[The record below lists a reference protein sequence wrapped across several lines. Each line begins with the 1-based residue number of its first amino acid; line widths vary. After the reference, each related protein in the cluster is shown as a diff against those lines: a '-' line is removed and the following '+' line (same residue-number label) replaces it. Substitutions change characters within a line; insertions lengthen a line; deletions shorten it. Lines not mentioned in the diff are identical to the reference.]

1 MARAEAIKSI
11 PSLGDALSSGEL
23 GGEHVDAFGK
33 VLSSLDGPVKE
44 GLTEAASAIV
54 ASAAAS
60 GSTPDEL
67 AAILNAAAQKIA
79 ADEKQDHLR
88 ALALLALIN
97 GRRVPT
103 TQTAAPSNDET
114 GEWDEFA
121 DALLGE
127 TARLGRPEFVILV
140 DTTNLDDG
148 KPIVDWG
155 IPVTVPWSRIQGF
168 VRRAKLRPVVIH
180 NGAVIDADGE
190 LTIDLPHGQIMQTGP
205 PERKA
210 AA

>member
-1 MARAEAIKSI
+1 MLR
-11 PSLGDALSSGEL
+11 LSGRLDPMSGL
-23 GGEHVDAFGK
+23 LLHNHIQAM
-33 VLSSLDGPVKE
+33 
-44 GLTEAASAIV
+44 
-54 ASAAAS
+54 
-60 GSTPDEL
+60 
-67 AAILNAAAQKIA
+67 IA
-79 ADEKQDHLR
+79 ALFAERVPSTCPTDPSDKQDHLR